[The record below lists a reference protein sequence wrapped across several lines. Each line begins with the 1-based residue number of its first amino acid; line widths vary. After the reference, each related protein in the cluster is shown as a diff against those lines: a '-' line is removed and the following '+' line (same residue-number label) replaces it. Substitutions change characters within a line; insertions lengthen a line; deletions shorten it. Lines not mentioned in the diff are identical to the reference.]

1 MDWQRRVSEP
11 PGSGFKL
18 ALTGIRQNRDRDALG
33 PVPGCLSVW
42 WRNLRVAGSLTAMAS
57 PFFTPVQRHSRFEA
71 GLEAAPSEGRTLHAA
86 LPLFEHHF
94 ADLFV

>member
-1 MDWQRRVSEP
+1 LTIVA
-11 PGSGFKL
+11 KL
-18 ALTGIRQNRDRDALG
+18 ALELG
-33 PVPGCLSVW
+33 ENFTQLPGFDQI
-42 WRNLRVAGSLTAMAS
+42 VAPTQEA
-57 PFFTPVQRHSRFEA
+57 VVNFEA